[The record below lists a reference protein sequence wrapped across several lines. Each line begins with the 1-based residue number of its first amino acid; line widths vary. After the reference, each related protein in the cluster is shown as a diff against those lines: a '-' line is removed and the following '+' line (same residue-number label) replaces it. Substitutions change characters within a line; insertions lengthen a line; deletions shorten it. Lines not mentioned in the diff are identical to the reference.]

1 MELHLQS
8 SAESRLV
15 GWKRIA
21 AHLSCSERTA
31 RRWETEENLPV
42 HRQQHA
48 SKSTVFARPSE
59 LDAWLASRAGS
70 PPDTS
75 ASSRVGGY
83 KMGLLVGA
91 LIAIGFLSVLGFRT
105 LYSDGPDDIVGSN
118 NPVAVDLY
126 ERGRTLW
133 LERGEGPNKRAIKL
147 LEEAVALDEDYAD
160 AWQALASAWMTL
172 PTYSNDVDPNQTFAE
187 AVYAAD
193 RALRLDDR
201 LVEANSVMASVAKM
215 RGDWLEARR
224 IFDDAIAKA
233 PENTMLMLWRAEVYR
248 DLGLI
253 KDNRAQLETALALDP
268 NSPPIQIALAMN
280 QHITDDFA
288 TGQETLLAL
297 WNEQGIKSPISWFGI
312 WHIHVRQGEFDAAEA
327 WLDKSPLPMDFD
339 LLSGFLGAMREGS
352 LLVKDAMAAD
362 VLTASSN
369 GSLPGWCAYVL
380 LDHLGATATAF
391 EIAAREADTGQF
403 YLSIVMFDPYFPEP
417 RQTEAF
423 GQVVERLGYLDYWRT
438 HGAPDFCR
446 ETPMPAICQEL

>member
-59 LDAWLASRAGS
+59 LDAWLASRAES
-70 PPDTS
+70 PPATS
-75 ASSRVGGY
+75 APSGFSGY
-83 KMGLLVGA
+83 KTGLLVGA
-91 LIAIGFLSVLGFRT
+91 LIAIGFFSILGFWA
-105 LYSDGPDDIVGSN
+105 LYSDRPEDSLGSR

-147 LEEAVALDEDYAD
+147 LEEAVALDADYAE

-187 AVYAAD
+187 ALYAAD

-201 LVEANSVMASVAKM
+201 LVEANSVMAGVAKM
-215 RGDWLEARR
+215 RGDWVEARR
-224 IFDDAIAKA
+224 IYDDAIAKA
-233 PENTMLMLWRAEVYR
+233 PDNTMLVLWRAEIYR

-253 KDNRAQLETALALDP
+253 KQNRAQLEAALAQDP

-288 TGQETLLAL
+288 AGQETLQYL
-297 WNEQGIKSPISWFGI
+297 WNVQGIETPISWFGI
-312 WHIHVRQGEFDAAEA
+312 WHIHVRLGEYDAAEA
-327 WLDKSPLPMDFD
+327 WLEMSPLPIDSD
-339 LLSGFLGAMREGS
+339 LLSGFLEAMRHGGRPP
-352 LLVKDAMAAD
+352 KDAMAAR
-362 VLTASSN
+362 VLAAYSN
-369 GSLPGWCAYVL
+369 GLPGWFAYVL
-380 LDHLGATATAF
+380 LDHLGAAGMAM
-391 EIAAREADTGQF
+391 EIASREADTGQF
-403 YLSIVMFDPYFPEP
+403 HLSIVMFDPYFPEP
-417 RQTEAF
+417 RRTEAF
-423 GQVVERLGYLDYWRT
+423 EQIVQRLGYVDYWRL
-438 HGAPDFCR
+438 HGPPDFCT
-446 ETPMPAICQEL
+446 ETPTPAICQTL